1 MIEIIKPVR
10 YGLLIGLL
18 GLTFGIGW
26 AFWLVLGHERIH
38 KSLEERAAEKKETH
52 SLIQL
57 LEPDSAMAHTDIK
70 VGEGLVPSKRETTRV
85 SPTANEDSHQHAEE
99 GKPQQKGE
107 HMQMMGEGEH
117 MMQTGED
124 EHQHNE
130 GMHDSPIIDLSH
142 KRLTRGHLHAMGL
155 GLVTIAISF
164 ILAFTSAPEKIKT
177 AASILTGL
185 GGLIYPFAWIVM
197 GYRTPNLG
205 PAGAEAS
212 VTVIAG
218 PGVALVAL
226 GIFTAGVFLLKD
238 TFSKKQ

>member
-10 YGLLIGLL
+10 YGILIGLL
-18 GLTFGIGW
+18 GIVFGIGW

-38 KSLEERAAEKKETH
+38 KSFEDRAVERKEAH
-52 SLIQL
+52 SFIQL
-57 LEPDSAMAHTDIK
+57 LEPDNVMAHTDIK
-70 VGEGLVPSKRETTRV
+70 TEQQEEHKHGQSSK
-85 SPTANEDSHQHAEE
+85 NEDS
-99 GKPQQKGE
+99 
-107 HMQMMGEGEH
+107 
-117 MMQTGED
+117 
-124 EHQHNE
+124 HQHNE
-130 GMHDSPIIDLSH
+130 GMHDSPVIDLSH

-177 AASILTGL
+177 VASFLTGL